1 MTLDSVYVMFV
12 SPDNWGRTLYVGES
26 VSMMDL
32 VVNNKATFITEE
44 VDDLAGAVQKM
55 SVDIAAANAKLG
67 LTTTEVLITP
77 K

>member
-1 MTLDSVYVMFV
+1 MFV

-32 VVNNKATFITEE
+32 VVNNKATFITEDGLYE